1 MQICAERR
9 SVLGEAGGP
18 TLGVIVFHTT
28 SAAIKADKVLRQ
40 TSFATKLVPT
50 PRHLSS
56 DCGLAIRFNW
66 IDKDG
71 VAATLAAQSVEISA
85 IHPLAPKR

>member
-1 MQICAERR
+1 M
-9 SVLGEAGGP
+9 
-18 TLGVIVFHTT
+18 
-28 SAAIKADKVLRQ
+28 VLRQ
-40 TSFATKLVPT
+40 TSFATAGAH